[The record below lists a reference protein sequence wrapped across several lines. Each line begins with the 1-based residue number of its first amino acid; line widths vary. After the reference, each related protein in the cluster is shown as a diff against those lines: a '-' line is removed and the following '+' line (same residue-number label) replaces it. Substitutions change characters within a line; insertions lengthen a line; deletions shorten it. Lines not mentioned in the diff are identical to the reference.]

1 MLHVLTIG
9 KETFVADPRFS
20 SAWKKP
26 GPEGGDWRL
35 RIHPTQAGD
44 GGTYLCQISTHP
56 PTLLVTHLQVIGEQY
71 AIQTCVKASRRT
83 KLPNFFTLFS
93 EASAASASRVFSKKR
108 RCLYLQY
115 RGSFQSMR
123 TACKAVVSGRSI
135 TSLAPLLTS
144 IALSTTTYP
153 TSKASF
159 GHTMGI
165 PSPKIRTVE
174 VSGMCHT
181 RGVSFGKIIF
191 LKWSSAL

>member
-1 MLHVLTIG
+1 
-9 KETFVADPRFS
+9 
-20 SAWKKP
+20 
-26 GPEGGDWRL
+26 
-35 RIHPTQAGD
+35 
-44 GGTYLCQISTHP
+44 
-56 PTLLVTHLQVIGEQY
+56 
-71 AIQTCVKASRRT
+71 
-83 KLPNFFTLFS
+83 
-93 EASAASASRVFSKKR
+93 
-108 RCLYLQY
+108 
-115 RGSFQSMR
+115 MR

-144 IALSTTTYP
+144 IASSTTTYL

-191 LKWSSAL
+191 LKWSSALSSVSTVFLVAENCIETLVPAASSRNRCISKEQKAAQWCTIGHDSSLGSWKRRQCQTCLCPASLWRMRDNRRREKVGVFPHIY